1 MKQTLKLIGLI
12 ALILFLNSC
21 KSDRLDGDWDDNIK
35 LSTKT
40 VHFDKNKNTTTITT
54 KGSSWWINGVSVDE
68 KYFPP
73 QRRY

>member
-12 ALILFLNSC
+12 AFTLILGSC
-21 KSDRLDGDWDDNIK
+21 SIERLTGDWDDNIK

-40 VHFDKNKNTTTITT
+40 VRFDKNKNATTITT
-54 KGSSWWINGVSVDE
+54 KGSSWWINVVSVDG